1 MTTIDVKGGGVP
13 WCLLSHQSGIIETP
27 LYPGQTLTIK
37 PKCKETFLVTFVPL
51 AGELYERE
59 IKLDIQ
65 NNPYAGLSIV
75 VTGEGYWEEVECI
88 GLPGNREDVIWFGDG
103 GLGVPRVVKF
113 TIKNNA
119 KDKHWRFAWPV
130 VGKFTFSPATGHLH
144 AGASKTITATFFAIE
159 ATQILDQPMNVS
171 LYNIKF
177 PEGEET
183 PPDWDSDNP
192 DLVMIALAPITTGGV
207 DPKASGAKGKPD
219 PKIAKGKPDPKA
231 AKGKPYLIEA
241 HHSL

>member
-51 AGELYERE
+51 VGELYERE

-65 NNPYAGLSIV
+65 NNPYAGLSIL

-88 GLPGNREDVIWFGDG
+88 GLPGNREDAIWYKDG
-103 GLGVPRVVKF
+103 GFNVPHVVTF
-113 TIKNNA
+113 TMKNNV

-130 VGKFTFSPATGHLH
+130 VEKITFSPATGHLH
-144 AGASKTITATFFAIE
+144 AGASKTITATFFATK

-183 PPDWDSDNP
+183 PPDWDSKVP
-192 DLVMIALAPITTGGV
+192 DLAMIALAPVTTRGI
-207 DPKASGAKGKPD
+207 DPKAIGAKGKLDPKATKGKPD
-219 PKIAKGKPDPKA
+219 PKVVKGKCALKA
-231 AKGKPYLIEA
+231 QHYL
-241 HHSL
+241 L